1 MTSEWAILCKLGG
14 FVNSNPE
21 LISSYPTLDISLRES
36 NEILSK
42 CFPIGSKPG
51 EYIIDRYKRYNVLSY
66 IFSVKQTQD
75 RDDLFSL
82 SVLLGKRDKVDI
94 YKPALREFI
103 EILGL
108 NGVLS
113 ESILLDYQE
122 TIYEGINKE
131 EDVIIEKISVEFS
144 KIFKEI
150 KAKVLK
156 EKPQLKGSFF

>member
-94 YKPALREFI
+94 YKPALRELI

-131 EDVIIEKISVEFS
+131 KDVIIEKISVEFS

>member
-21 LISSYPTLDISLRES
+21 LISTYPTLDISLEDS

-42 CFPIGSKPG
+42 CFPIGSKSG
-51 EYIIDRYKRYNVLSY
+51 EFIIDRYKKYNVLSY
-66 IFSVKQTQD
+66 IFSIKQTQE

-94 YKPALREFI
+94 YKPALKELI
-103 EILGL
+103 EILSL
-108 NGVLS
+108 NGLLN
-113 ESILLDYQE
+113 EKILLDYQK
-122 TIYEGINKE
+122 TIYEGISKE
-131 EDVIIEKISVEFS
+131 EDVVIENVSVEFS

-150 KAKVLK
+150 KAKILK

>member
-21 LISSYPTLDISLRES
+21 LISSYPALNISIDDS

-51 EYIIDRYKRYNVLSY
+51 EFIIDKYKKYNVLSY
-66 IFSVKQTQD
+66 IFSIKQTQE

-82 SVLLGKRDKVDI
+82 SILLGKRDKVDI
-94 YKPALREFI
+94 YKPALKELI
-103 EILGL
+103 EILSL
-108 NGVLS
+108 NGFLN
-113 ESILLDYQE
+113 ETILLDYQK

-131 EDVIIEKISVEFS
+131 EDVVIENISVEFS

-150 KAKVLK
+150 KAKILK